1 MFFLKIGRL
10 VYAGLPFLFL
20 VCGSSS
26 LYAGSYSVVE
36 TSQQKNL
43 KISGTVVDESGM
55 PVIGANVT
63 VKEDPKVGV
72 ITDIDGKFSLTMP
85 ARGKTLVVSFIGY
98 AEKEIKVKNGDNL
111 RIVLVE
117 DTEMLDEVQVIA
129 YGTQSKVSV
138 TGSMSSVRT
147 EDLVKVPNA
156 SLTNALAGAM
166 TGVAAVQS
174 VGQPGM
180 EDANLYIRGSS
191 TLSEDGSDA
200 PLVLVDGIER
210 PFSQN

>member
-72 ITDIDGKFSLTMP
+72 ITDID
-85 ARGKTLVVSFIGY
+85 
-98 AEKEIKVKNGDNL
+98 
-111 RIVLVE
+111 
-117 DTEMLDEVQVIA
+117 
-129 YGTQSKVSV
+129 
-138 TGSMSSVRT
+138 
-147 EDLVKVPNA
+147 
-156 SLTNALAGAM
+156 
-166 TGVAAVQS
+166 
-174 VGQPGM
+174 
-180 EDANLYIRGSS
+180 
-191 TLSEDGSDA
+191 
-200 PLVLVDGIER
+200 
-210 PFSQN
+210 